1 MTIYD
6 PAAAAD
12 IAAAPLP
19 TPATL
24 RHRRNVVYQFI
35 RFIAI
40 NLKMIRVI
48 GAGHHAA
55 GDWAPPGTSGPA

>member
-6 PAAAAD
+6 PKAAEE

-19 TPATL
+19 TPTTL
-24 RHRRNVVYQFI
+24 RRRRNVFYQFI

-48 GAGHHAA
+48 GASH
-55 GDWAPPGTSGPA
+55 

>member
-1 MTIYD
+1 MTMID
-6 PAAAAD
+6 SQAAAE

-19 TPATL
+19 TQKTL
-24 RHRRNVVYQFI
+24 NGRRNVPYQFL

-55 GDWAPPGTSGPA
+55 GDWSPPGTAGPA

>member
-1 MTIYD
+1 MTILD
-6 PAAAAD
+6 PEAAAE

-19 TPATL
+19 TQKTL
-24 RHRRNVVYQFI
+24 NSRHNVPYQFI

-55 GDWAPPGTSGPA
+55 GDWAPPGTAAPA